1 MLISK
6 LKPYDSMGVVVF
18 NNQSKVIFENTYK
31 KFITPE
37 IFEKLDEIRAGGGTT
52 IINGFNHS
60 RQLL

>member
-1 MLISK
+1 
-6 LKPYDSMGVVVF
+6 MGVVVF

-52 IINGFNHS
+52 IINGFYHS